1 MSLLAITT
9 NGKIGLGLVAL
20 VFIAFALVSS
30 FVLPR
35 RNPNFPGRGLGAYIA
50 VATLIFL
57 AMIAAVVVFAKE
69 SEEEGDAAEV
79 TETAPGDAEPTG
91 TGTEPTETE
100 PTETGETETGETE
113 TGGTETGETETGET
127 ETGEAAGDA
136 AAGEAVFASAGCG
149 GCHTLEAAGSSGNVG
164 PNLDESQPDAELV
177 EQRVRNGAGAM
188 PAFEG
193 QLDDEQIANV
203 TAYVVES
210 TSG

>member
-1 MSLLAITT
+1 MLAITS

-20 VFIAFALVSS
+20 AFIAFALVSS

-35 RNPNFPGRGLGAYIA
+35 RNPDFPGRRLGAYLV
-50 VATLIFL
+50 VASLIFV

-69 SEEEGDAAEV
+69 SEEEGADAEV
-79 TETAPGDAEPTG
+79 TETATG
-91 TGTEPTETE
+91 ETEPTETE
-100 PTETGETETGETE
+100 PTETETA
-113 TGGTETGETETGET
+113 GTE
-127 ETGEAAGDA
+127 GDV

-164 PNLDESQPDAELV
+164 PNLDESQPDAALV

-193 QLDDEQIANV
+193 QLEDKEIADV
-203 TAYVVES
+203 TAFVVES

>member
-1 MSLLAITT
+1 MLAITS

-20 VFIAFALVSS
+20 AFIAFALVSS

-35 RNPNFPGRGLGAYIA
+35 RNPDFPGRRLGAYLV
-50 VATLIFL
+50 VATLIFI

-69 SEEEGDAAEV
+69 SEEEHPGAEV
-79 TETAPGDAEPTG
+79 TETATG
-91 TGTEPTETE
+91 ETEPTETE
-100 PTETGETETGETE
+100 PTETETE
-113 TGGTETGETETGET
+113 TGGT
-127 ETGEAAGDA
+127 AGDA

-164 PNLDESQPDAELV
+164 PNLDESQPDAALV

-193 QLDDEQIANV
+193 QLEDKEIADV
-203 TAYVVES
+203 TAFVVAS